1 MLLYKNVLKIHI
13 MKIYKDK
20 IMQTDYVQK
29 LRSGTTFPDIDVQML
44 NGDMTLLG
52 KPENGHDWK
61 LVVIYRG
68 QHCPICTKYLNQ
80 LETVKESFSDAGVDI
95 IAASGDSKEQLE
107 SHLEKLDINFPI
119 AYGLTI
125 EQMKTLGLYI
135 SDPRSEKETDHPF
148 AEPGVFV
155 INAEGKIQIIDIS
168 NAPFARPELE
178 ALANGLSFIRDPE
191 NNYPIRG
198 MHH

>member
-1 MLLYKNVLKIHI
+1 
-13 MKIYKDK
+13 
-20 IMQTDYVQK
+20 MQSDYARK
-29 LRSGTTFPDIDVQML
+29 LSSGTKFPEIDVQIL
-44 NGDMTLLG
+44 NDGTKLLG

-61 LVVIYRG
+61 LVVVYRG

-80 LETVKESFSDAGVDI
+80 LETVKESFNNIGVDV
-95 IAASGDSKEQLE
+95 IAVSGDSKEQLE
-107 SHLEKLDINFPI
+107 SHLQKLDISFSI

-125 EQMKTLGLYI
+125 EQMKTLGVYI

-148 AEPGVFV
+148 AEPGLFV
-155 INAEGKIQIIDIS
+155 INAEGDIHIVDIS

-178 ALANGLSFIRDPE
+178 ALADGLAFIRNPE

-198 MHH
+198 MHR

>member
-1 MLLYKNVLKIHI
+1 
-13 MKIYKDK
+13 
-20 IMQTDYVQK
+20 MQNANTQK
-29 LRSGTTFPDIDVQML
+29 PQAGSKFPDIEVTML
-44 NGDMTLLG
+44 NGDTKSLG

-80 LETVKESFSDAGVDI
+80 LETVKKSFYDTGVDI
-95 IAASGDSKEQLE
+95 IAVSADSKEQLE
-107 SHLEKLDINFPI
+107 SHLEEKIDINFPI
-119 AYGLTI
+119 AYGLSV
-125 EQMKTLGLYI
+125 EQMNTLGLYI

-155 INAEGKIQIIDIS
+155 INAKGEIHIIDIS

-178 ALANGLSFIRDPE
+178 SLASGLSFIRE
-191 NNYPIRG
+191 NDYPIRG
-198 MHH
+198 THI

>member
-1 MLLYKNVLKIHI
+1 
-13 MKIYKDK
+13 
-20 IMQTDYVQK
+20 MQNANTQK
-29 LRSGTTFPDIDVQML
+29 PQAGSKFPDIEVTML
-44 NGDMTLLG
+44 NGDTKSLG

-80 LETVKESFSDAGVDI
+80 LETVKKSFYDAGVDI
-95 IAASGDSKEQLE
+95 IAVSADSKEQLE
-107 SHLEKLDINFPI
+107 GHLEEKIDIDFPI
-119 AYGLTI
+119 AYGLSV
-125 EQMKTLGLYI
+125 EQMNKLGLYI

-155 INAEGKIQIIDIS
+155 INAKGEIHIIDIS

-178 ALANGLSFIRDPE
+178 ALANGLSFIRE
-191 NNYPIRG
+191 NDYPIRG
-198 MHH
+198 THI